1 MEDFRS
7 RLTPRQQD
15 PNRLNDLLQQ
25 GKLAAALRM
34 AKALGIAQSELQ
46 SKIQHAAREMFYGR
60 RVGELLSCLGEL
72 EVPLPYDVPMLLN
85 RLFDYGDYHSFL
97 KQAYRLRVKAGSEG
111 NIAAAIEAIA
121 KRAPIEAA
129 AWRRKFDALP

>member
-1 MEDFRS
+1 M
-7 RLTPRQQD
+7 
-15 PNRLNDLLQQ
+15 
-25 GKLAAALRM
+25 
-34 AKALGIAQSELQ
+34 Q

-60 RVGELLSCLGEL
+60 RVGELLNCLGEL

-111 NIAAAIEAIA
+111 NIAAAIEAMA

-129 AWRRKFDALP
+129 AWQPQVRRPTLEPSYWRVLGLEWLEIAECNHVRRQGRPPRSKAV